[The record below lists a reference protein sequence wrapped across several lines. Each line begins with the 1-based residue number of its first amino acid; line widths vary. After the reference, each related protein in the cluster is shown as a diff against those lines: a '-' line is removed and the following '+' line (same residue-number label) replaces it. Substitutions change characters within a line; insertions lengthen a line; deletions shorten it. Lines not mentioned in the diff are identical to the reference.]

1 MKKVKLIFIFFLS
14 VQSFLLSNPIDGT
27 PVAKFSELVFD
38 SNNNW
43 TMELLFSDRYNFD
56 TMDSVIIKTSNSA
69 AKLLISY
76 RNGIQIYVIT
86 SDSLSVPLVI
96 NRDGDSIQIVT
107 YSTENSAQRIRYDYL
122 IFGNHPNTGVGSP
135 TLGYSSICRI
145 FGEFNLNNW
154 SIDCLSKNS
163 SLGIINNIA
172 ELSATLKGH
181 IYDMN
186 NEPVTQLKVF
196 PVSPCYF
203 ELETPLTI
211 NSDGTYT
218 TQIFRRFSTIIR
230 GLLSVK
236 MVDFEA
242 FYDTAAI
249 EPFELNDIHPDT
261 VVVQDI
267 HLESNKYVVTSIEG
281 NEPLRS
287 EEFTLLNYPNPFN
300 LSTNFFI
307 NIPDRVKEK
316 ATTINIYDAN
326 GQLVRMI
333 TVNEST
339 MVSWDGRDKNSSIM
353 PSGIY
358 YYQLNIE
365 KQMMKSGSMILL
377 K

>member
-1 MKKVKLIFIFFLS
+1 MKKVKFFFVLFLG
-14 VQSFLLSNPIDGT
+14 VKSFLWSNPIDGT
-27 PVAKFSELVFD
+27 ANTRFSELVFD
-38 SNNNW
+38 ANNNW
-43 TMELLFSDRYNFD
+43 TLELIYSTGYEPFY
-56 TMDSVIIKTSNSA
+56 TDSVIVTVSNVR
-69 AKLLISY
+69 AKLLVTY
-76 RNGIQIYVIT
+76 WERNHIYVIT
-86 SDSLSVPLVI
+86 QDSLSTPLQI
-96 NRDGDSIQIVT
+96 NREGDKIEIET
-107 YSTENSAQRIRYDYL
+107 YCTFSNNQAVRYNQL
-122 IFGNHPNTGVGSP
+122 IFGNFPGATVGSP

-145 FGEFNLNNW
+145 FGEFYLNNW

-163 SLGIINNIA
+163 SLGIINNFA

-196 PVSPCYF
+196 PISPCYF

-249 EPFELNDIHPDT
+249 QPFELNDIHPDT

-267 HLESNKYVVTSIEG
+267 HLKSNKYVVTSIEE

-287 EEFTLLNYPNPFN
+287 EEFTLINYPNPFN
-300 LSTNFFI
+300 LSTNFFVKV
-307 NIPDRVKEK
+307 PERMKEK
-316 ATTINIYDAN
+316 SGIINIYN
-326 GQLVRMI
+326 SNSELLRVIQVYKS
-333 TVNEST
+333 ST
-339 MVSWDGRDKNSSIM
+339 VSWDGKDEGGNVM

-358 YYQLNIE
+358 LYQLDVD
-365 KQMMKSGSMILL
+365 KQMMKTGSMILL